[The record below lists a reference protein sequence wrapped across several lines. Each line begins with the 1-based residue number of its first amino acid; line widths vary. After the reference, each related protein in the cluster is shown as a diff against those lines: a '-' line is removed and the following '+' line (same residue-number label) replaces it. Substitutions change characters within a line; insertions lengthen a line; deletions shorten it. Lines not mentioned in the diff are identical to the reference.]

1 MTIPVYQSEFDDG
14 LAEAIKSSAS
24 IAYTAEAKP
33 YTPSASLIENINSLK
48 HPALATA
55 QNNDWD
61 LLLQRV
67 TMRLFIEMR
76 LRPS

>member
-33 YTPSASLIENINSLK
+33 YTPSASLIEKINSL
-48 HPALATA
+48 ACVGG
-55 QNNDWD
+55 QQD
-61 LLLQRV
+61 LNW
-67 TMRLFIEMR
+67 LFG
-76 LRPS
+76 LKGF